1 MLEILYQDEWLVA
14 VNKPSGWLVHRSW
27 LDRDEKV
34 VVMQTVRDQIG
45 QHVFTAH
52 RLDRPTSGV
61 LLMGLSSEAGR
72 LLAQQFE
79 QHQIQKRYHAIV
91 RGWLMEEAVLD
102 YPLVEELDKI
112 ADKFAREDKGPQPAV
127 THYRGLATVEMPVAT
142 GRYPT
147 TRYGLVELEPKTGRK
162 HQLRRHLAHLR
173 HPIIGDSKHGD
184 LRQNRSG
191 AEHFGLQRLML
202 HASQL
207 SLTHPFTG
215 EPLTIH
221 AGLVVAEEAEA
232 ILTAQ
237 GHKATVFEDPELSDW
252 LPYQDKYVLVV
263 TSTTGQGDLPDSI
276 VPLFQGIKDTL
287 GFQPNLRY
295 GVIALGDSSY
305 VNFCNGGK
313 QFDTLLQEQSAQRV
327 GEMLLIDASENP
339 EPETESNPW
348 VEHWGTLLS

>member
-1 MLEILYQDEWLVA
+1 
-14 VNKPSGWLVHRSW
+14 
-27 LDRDEKV
+27 
-34 VVMQTVRDQIG
+34 
-45 QHVFTAH
+45 
-52 RLDRPTSGV
+52 
-61 LLMGLSSEAGR
+61 MGLSSEAGR

-91 RGWLMEEAVLD
+91 RGWLMDEAELD

-112 ADKFAREDKGPQPAV
+112 ADKYAREDKGPQPAV

-207 SLTHPFTG
+207 SLTHPLLASRSLFTRG
-215 EPLTIH
+215 WTTPGCRRYHSLVG
-221 AGLVVAEEAEA
+221 AVYFLKMKGL
-232 ILTAQ
+232 
-237 GHKATVFEDPELSDW
+237 
-252 LPYQDKYVLVV
+252 
-263 TSTTGQGDLPDSI
+263 
-276 VPLFQGIKDTL
+276 
-287 GFQPNLRY
+287 
-295 GVIALGDSSY
+295 SSARHPARM
-305 VNFCNGGK
+305 V
-313 QFDTLLQEQSAQRV
+313 R
-327 GEMLLIDASENP
+327 
-339 EPETESNPW
+339 
-348 VEHWGTLLS
+348 

>member
-147 TRYGLVELEPKTGRK
+147 TRYGLVENWSRK
-162 HQLRRHLAHLR
+162 PDANISFADILPICVIRLLAIANMAIYARIAAVLS
-173 HPIIGDSKHGD
+173 ILAS
-184 LRQNRSG
+184 SG
-191 AEHFGLQRLML
+191 
-202 HASQL
+202 
-207 SLTHPFTG
+207 
-215 EPLTIH
+215 
-221 AGLVVAEEAEA
+221 
-232 ILTAQ
+232 
-237 GHKATVFEDPELSDW
+237 
-252 LPYQDKYVLVV
+252 
-263 TSTTGQGDLPDSI
+263 
-276 VPLFQGIKDTL
+276 
-287 GFQPNLRY
+287 
-295 GVIALGDSSY
+295 
-305 VNFCNGGK
+305 
-313 QFDTLLQEQSAQRV
+313 
-327 GEMLLIDASENP
+327 
-339 EPETESNPW
+339 
-348 VEHWGTLLS
+348 

>member
-147 TRYGLVELEPKTGRK
+147 TRYGFGGT
-162 HQLRRHLAHLR
+162 
-173 HPIIGDSKHGD
+173 
-184 LRQNRSG
+184 G
-191 AEHFGLQRLML
+191 AENRTQTS
-202 HASQL
+202 ASPT
-207 SLTHPFTG
+207 SCSF
-215 EPLTIH
+215 
-221 AGLVVAEEAEA
+221 AS
-232 ILTAQ
+232 
-237 GHKATVFEDPELSDW
+237 SDYW
-252 LPYQDKYVLVV
+252 
-263 TSTTGQGDLPDSI
+263 
-276 VPLFQGIKDTL
+276 
-287 GFQPNLRY
+287 R
-295 GVIALGDSSY
+295 
-305 VNFCNGGK
+305 
-313 QFDTLLQEQSAQRV
+313 
-327 GEMLLIDASENP
+327 
-339 EPETESNPW
+339 
-348 VEHWGTLLS
+348 